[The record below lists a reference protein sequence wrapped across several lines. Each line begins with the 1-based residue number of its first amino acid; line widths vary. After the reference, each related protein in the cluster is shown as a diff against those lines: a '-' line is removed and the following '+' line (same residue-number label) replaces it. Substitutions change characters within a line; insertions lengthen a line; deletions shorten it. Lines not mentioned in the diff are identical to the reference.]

1 MFSSHNRPNFFKKA
15 KKYTYFALFIAFSAL
30 LLAPS
35 GKIYAQQQDRQAD
48 QFSASSALP
57 TGGAMIKTSR
67 VLVKLWGITVPNY
80 SDNGIHIRA
89 RALLDRA
96 ISGGQ
101 IACRVFEWKGNIALS
116 QCRNTA
122 EQDLAVLLLSQGL
135 AYVDREAVYD
145 QSSLRQA
152 YTEAERTAMTLQKG
166 VWFDP
171 TVSAV
176 NFLDFEN
183 LRPDLKN
190 NLFLLVALVSAVPLV
205 GLIII
210 AFIMFSGFGRLI
222 HMQKRQIAKVGK
234 NEKDMKDREKYVL
247 ASSFDGELQANKSK
261 VEAFLT
267 IYRELLK
274 DIRNPNKTP
283 KYKQTGDI
291 IHDKP
296 SLMRMVYDAN
306 IDKLS
311 LLGPSMAKLLTE
323 LYTEIET
330 SPSYQTLDPDV
341 PLEEAERRVEAIVI
355 QAEKYVPIIDKLLT
369 GLNVVTRNQ

>member
-15 KKYTYFALFIAFSAL
+15 KKYTFLALFIAFSAL

-35 GKIYAQQQDRQAD
+35 GKIYAQQAD

-122 EQDLAVLLLSQGL
+122 EQDLAVLLLNQGL

-145 QSSLRQA
+145 QPSLRQA
-152 YTEAERTAMTLQKG
+152 YTEAERTAMALQKG
-166 VWFDP
+166 VWFDA

-190 NLFLLVALVSAVPLV
+190 NLFLLVALVSAVPLI

-234 NEKDMKDREKYVL
+234 NEKDIKDREKYVL

-355 QAEKYVPIIDKLLT
+355 QAERYVPIIDKLLT